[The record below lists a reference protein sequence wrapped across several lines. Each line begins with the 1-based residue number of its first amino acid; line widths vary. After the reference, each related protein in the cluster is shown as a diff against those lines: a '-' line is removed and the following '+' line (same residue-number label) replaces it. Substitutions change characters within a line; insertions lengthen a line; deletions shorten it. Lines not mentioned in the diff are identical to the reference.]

1 MPEKLKELT
10 ERYHEIKLLG
20 EKSIRLEQKIKMLL
34 ALEKSE
40 EERFKNTV
48 VDNQKKID
56 SIKLT
61 ETRVKNLIDENKEK
75 KQKLQEIQKRVST
88 DASKKDFLEDQELEQ
103 VTMLKATMNQA
114 GGFKEV
120 LTGMR
125 LGGSHILIL
134 LDSSSS
140 MLAEDLVNIIRRRNM
155 EPQEK
160 ILSPKWQRGISFVE
174 WIMEKIPEEAKYQ
187 VVLFNEKANY

>member
-1 MPEKLKELT
+1 
-10 ERYHEIKLLG
+10 
-20 EKSIRLEQKIKMLL
+20 
-34 ALEKSE
+34 
-40 EERFKNTV
+40 
-48 VDNQKKID
+48 
-56 SIKLT
+56 
-61 ETRVKNLIDENKEK
+61 
-75 KQKLQEIQKRVST
+75 
-88 DASKKDFLEDQELEQ
+88 
-103 VTMLKATMNQA
+103 MNQA

-160 ILSPKWQRGISFVE
+160 ILSPKWQRGIAFVE
-174 WIMEKIPEEAKYQ
+174 WIMEKIPDEAKYQ
-187 VVLFNEKANY
+187 VVSSQRGNLAIPCVFRDNFTFTHAR